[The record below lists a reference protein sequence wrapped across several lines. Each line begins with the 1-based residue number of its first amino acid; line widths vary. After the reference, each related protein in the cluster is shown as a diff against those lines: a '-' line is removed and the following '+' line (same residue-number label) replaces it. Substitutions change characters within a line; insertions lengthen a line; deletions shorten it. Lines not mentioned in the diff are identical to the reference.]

1 MKTVNSTEWG
11 KHQQQQQQQ
20 QQQQPLKKQ
29 NKFMTK
35 LTLETFEPHH

>member
-11 KHQQQQQQQ
+11 KQQQQQQQ
-20 QQQQPLKKQ
+20 QSLKKQ

>member
-11 KHQQQQQQQ
+11 KHRQ

>member
-1 MKTVNSTEWG
+1 MKTGNSTEWG

-20 QQQQPLKKQ
+20 QQQSLKKQ

>member
-11 KHQQQQQQQ
+11 KHRQQQ

-35 LTLETFEPHH
+35 LTLKTFEPHH

>member
-11 KHQQQQQQQ
+11 KHRQQ

>member
-1 MKTVNSTEWG
+1 MKTGNSTEWG
-11 KHQQQQQQQ
+11 KHRQQQ

>member
-11 KHQQQQQQQ
+11 KHRQQQQQQP
-20 QQQQPLKKQ
+20 PLKKQ

>member
-11 KHQQQQQQQ
+11 KHRQQQ